1 MDDSKIIKVAAASFV
16 GLIVVPMVTKG
27 IIVGGAY
34 LVNALGEMQ
43 ATIRYKRRIK
53 KGLKDGSVV
62 EIDGQY
68 YEVQTVEEA

>member
-1 MDDSKIIKVAAASFV
+1 MEDSKIIKTAAAGFV
-16 GLIVVPMVTKG
+16 GLVVIPAVVKG
-27 IIVGGAY
+27 VIVGGAY
-34 LVNALGEMQ
+34 AVDALDTLQ

-68 YEVQTVEEA
+68 YEVQTTEEA